1 MSTKS
6 FKLLSFSFLLMAL
19 FGACIKTDS
28 HVETM
33 ACTVDFTTSDSS
45 AKHPKNAELT
55 KLINDLTALGVP
67 GVSVMLEDENGL
79 WFKSSGYADL
89 KEKTPMSPC
98 HLAKVASVSK
108 MYSAVLIYQLI
119 GEGKLSLDDL
129 ASKYIDAKHVS
140 KIANLE
146 KATVR
151 DLLRH
156 STGIYDV
163 VFDAD
168 FILYTFNNLDKE
180 KTYEKLLSF
189 AYNKPAAFAYNTKR
203 EYNQTLNHVILA
215 MIVEKVTGQSHGD
228 VMKQRIFNPLVLNN
242 TYLRSFMDIPWPQV
256 AKGYYDVKKNGIL
269 QDLTPLYTGD
279 GKGFTGIY
287 TSVNDMRIFTQALFK
302 QQKLMNGAMYQSMIE
317 IPTLDSTMG
326 ITGGC
331 RATKVTVNG
340 KEELWYGHPG
350 GEVNYAAGA
359 FYSPTKKATL
369 TFIVNYGIAFDDLG
383 KFTNDY
389 YTFRKLLFDA
399 ASR

>member
-1 MSTKS
+1 MKS
-6 FKLLSFSFLLMAL
+6 FKLFFCAFVFMAVLS
-19 FGACIKTDS
+19 ACIKSNS
-28 HVETM
+28 HVATST
-33 ACTVDFTTSDSS
+33 CTLNFTSADSS
-45 AKHPKNAELT
+45 NKHPKNAELT
-55 KLINDLTALGVP
+55 QLITELTTSGVP

-89 KEKTPMSPC
+89 EKKTPMAPC
-98 HLAKVASVSK
+98 HIAKVASVSK
-108 MYSAVLIYQLI
+108 LYTATLIYQLV
-119 GEGKLSLDDL
+119 GEGKMSLDDL
-129 ASKYIDAKHVS
+129 ASKYINEKHVS

-151 DLLRH
+151 DLLCH
-156 STGIYDV
+156 SSGIYDV

-189 AYNKPAAFAYNTKR
+189 AYNKPAAFPYNTKR

-215 MIVEKVTGQSHGD
+215 MIIEKVTGQSHGD
-228 VMKQRIFNPLVLNN
+228 VMKNRIFYPLFLQN
-242 TYLRSFMDIPWPQV
+242 TYLRSFMDIPWNQV
-256 AKGYYDVKKNGIL
+256 AKGYYDVKKDGLL

-287 TSVNDMRIFTQALFK
+287 TTVNDMRIFTQALFK
-302 QQKLMNGAMYQSMIE
+302 QQKLMNSAMYQSMIE
-317 IPTLDSTMG
+317 IPSIDSTMG
-326 ITGGC
+326 ISGGC
-331 RATKVTVNG
+331 RAIKIAVNG

-383 KFTNDY
+383 KFTNTY

>member
-1 MSTKS
+1 MRSSS
-6 FKLLSFSFLLMAL
+6 FKLYTLSLAFIGFL
-19 FGACIKTDS
+19 GACIKSDS
-28 HVETM
+28 HVATNT
-33 ACTVDFTTSDSS
+33 CNINFTSSDTS

-55 KLINDLTALGVP
+55 QLITDLTNTGVP

-89 KEKTPMSPC
+89 KEKTPMAPC

-108 MYSAVLIYQLI
+108 LYTATLIYQLV
-119 GEGKLSLDDL
+119 GEGKMSLDDL
-129 ASKYIDAKHVS
+129 ASKYIDEKHVS

-163 VFDAD
+163 VFDSD

-189 AYNKPAAFAYNTKR
+189 AYNKPAAFEYNTKR

-228 VMKQRIFNPLVLNN
+228 VMKNRIFSPLILQH
-242 TYLRSFMDIPWPQV
+242 TYLRSFMDIPWNQV
-256 AKGYYDVKKNGIL
+256 AKGYYDVKKNGVL

-287 TSVNDMRIFTQALFK
+287 TSVNDMRIYTQALFK
-302 QQKLMNGAMYQSMIE
+302 QQKLMNATMYQSMIE

-326 ITGGC
+326 IAGGC
-331 RATKVTVNG
+331 RAMKVTVNG

-369 TFIVNYGIAFDDLG
+369 TFIVNYGIAFDELG
-383 KFTNDY
+383 KFTDTY
-389 YTFRKLLFDA
+389 YAFRKKLFEA

>member
-1 MSTKS
+1 MRSAS
-6 FKLLSFSFLLMAL
+6 IKLYTLSFAFVALL
-19 FGACIKTDS
+19 GACIKSDS
-28 HVETM
+28 HVATNT
-33 ACTVDFTTSDSS
+33 CNIDFTSSDSS
-45 AKHPKNAELT
+45 AQHPKNAELT
-55 KLINDLTALGVP
+55 QLITDLTNTGVP

-89 KEKTPMSPC
+89 NNKTPMAPC

-108 MYSAVLIYQLI
+108 LYTATLIYQLV
-119 GEGKLSLDDL
+119 GEGKMSLDDL
-129 ASKYIDAKHVS
+129 ASKYIDEKHVS

-189 AYNKPAAFAYNTKR
+189 AYNKPAAFDYNTKR

-215 MIVEKVTGQSHGD
+215 MIVEKVSGQSHGD
-228 VMKQRIFNPLVLNN
+228 VMKNRIFSPLILQH
-242 TYLRSFMDIPWPQV
+242 TYLRSFTDIPWNQV
-256 AKGYYDVKKNGIL
+256 AKGYYDVKKNGVL

-326 ITGGC
+326 MAGGC
-331 RATKVTVNG
+331 RAMKVTVNG

-359 FYSPTKKATL
+359 FYSPTKKGTL
-369 TFIVNYGIAFDDLG
+369 TFIVNYGIAFDELG
-383 KFTNDY
+383 KFTDTY
-389 YTFRKLLFDA
+389 YAFRKKLFEA

>member
-1 MSTKS
+1 MTSKS
-6 FKLLSFSFLLMAL
+6 FKLFSIAILMTAF

-33 ACTVDFTTSDSS
+33 ACAVDFTTSDSS

-55 KLINDLTALGVP
+55 KLINDFTALGVP

-79 WFKSSGYADL
+79 WFKSSGYADI

-108 MYSAVLIYQLI
+108 MYTAVLIYQLV

-189 AYNKPAAFAYNTKR
+189 AYNKPAAFEYNTKR

-215 MIVEKVTGQSHGD
+215 MIVEKVSGQSHGD
-228 VMKQRIFNPLVLNN
+228 VMKQRIFNPLILQN

-302 QQKLMNGAMYQSMIE
+302 QQKLMNSTMYQSMIE
-317 IPTLDSTMG
+317 IPTVDSTMG

-331 RATKVTVNG
+331 RAMKVTVNG

-369 TFIVNYGIAFDDLG
+369 TFIVNYGIAFDELG

-389 YTFRKLLFDA
+389 YAFRKLLFEA

>member
-1 MSTKS
+1 MRSSS
-6 FKLLSFSFLLMAL
+6 FKLYTLSLAFIGLL
-19 FGACIKTDS
+19 GACIKSDS
-28 HVETM
+28 HVSTNT
-33 ACTVDFTTSDSS
+33 CNIDFTSSDTS

-55 KLINDLTALGVP
+55 QLITDLTNTGVP

-89 KEKTPMSPC
+89 KEKTPMAPC

-108 MYSAVLIYQLI
+108 QYTATLIYQLV
-119 GEGKLSLDDL
+119 GEGKMSLDDL
-129 ASKYIDAKHVS
+129 ASKYIDEKHVS

-163 VFDAD
+163 VFDSD

-189 AYNKPAAFAYNTKR
+189 AYNKPAAFEYNTKR

-228 VMKQRIFNPLVLNN
+228 VMKNRIFSPLILQH
-242 TYLRSFMDIPWPQV
+242 TYLRSFMDIPWNQV
-256 AKGYYDVKKNGIL
+256 AKGYYDVKKNGVL

-287 TSVNDMRIFTQALFK
+287 TSVNDMRIYTQALFK
-302 QQKLMNGAMYQSMIE
+302 QQKLMNATMYQSMIE

-326 ITGGC
+326 IAGGC
-331 RATKVTVNG
+331 RAMKVTVNG

-369 TFIVNYGIAFDDLG
+369 TFIVNYGIAFDELG
-383 KFTNDY
+383 KFTDTY
-389 YTFRKLLFDA
+389 YAFRKKLFEA

>member
-1 MSTKS
+1 
-6 FKLLSFSFLLMAL
+6 MAL

-45 AKHPKNAELT
+45 DKHPKNAELT

-163 VFDAD
+163 VFDPD

-189 AYNKPAAFAYNTKR
+189 AYNKPAAFEYNTKR
-203 EYNQTLNHVILA
+203 EYNQTLNSVILA
-215 MIVEKVTGQSHGD
+215 MIVEKVSGQSHGD
-228 VMKQRIFNPLVLNN
+228 VMKQRIFNPLILKN
-242 TYLRSFMDIPWPQV
+242 TYLRSFMDIPWNQV

-302 QQKLMNGAMYQSMIE
+302 QQKLMNSAMYQSMIE
-317 IPTLDSTMG
+317 IPTIDSTMG

-331 RATKVTVNG
+331 RAIKVTVNG

-369 TFIVNYGIAFDDLG
+369 TFIVNYGIAFDELG
-383 KFTNDY
+383 KFTNNY
-389 YTFRKLLFDA
+389 YAFRKLLFDA

>member
-369 TFIVNYGIAFDDLG
+369 TFIVNYGIAFDELG

>member
-1 MSTKS
+1 MTSKS
-6 FKLLSFSFLLMAL
+6 FKLFSIAILMTAF

-33 ACTVDFTTSDSS
+33 ACAVDFTTSDSS

-55 KLINDLTALGVP
+55 KLINDFTALGVP

-79 WFKSSGYADL
+79 WFKSSGYADI

-108 MYSAVLIYQLI
+108 MYTAVLIYQLI

-189 AYNKPAAFAYNTKR
+189 AYNKPAAFEYNTKR

-215 MIVEKVTGQSHGD
+215 MIVEKVSGQSHGD
-228 VMKQRIFNPLVLNN
+228 VMKQRIFNPLILQN

-302 QQKLMNGAMYQSMIE
+302 QQKLMNSTMYQSMIE
-317 IPTLDSTMG
+317 IPTVDSTMG

-331 RATKVTVNG
+331 RAMKVTVNG

-369 TFIVNYGIAFDDLG
+369 TFIVNYGIAFDELG

-389 YTFRKLLFDA
+389 YAFRKLLFDA

>member
-1 MSTKS
+1 MKAI
-6 FKLLSFSFLLMAL
+6 SFSFYTLAFISIATL
-19 FGACIKTDS
+19 GACIKTDS
-28 HVETM
+28 HVDTN
-33 ACTVDFTTSDSS
+33 ACAIDFTTADSS
-45 AKHPKNAELT
+45 ANHPKNAELT
-55 KLINDLTALGVP
+55 KLITDFTALGVP

-89 KEKTPMSPC
+89 KEKTPMAPC

-108 MYSAVLIYQLI
+108 LYTATLIYQLI

-129 ASKYIDAKHVS
+129 ASKYIDEKHVS

-156 STGIYDV
+156 SSGIYDV

-228 VMKQRIFNPLVLNN
+228 VMKQRIFSPLGLKN
-242 TYLRSFMDIPWPQV
+242 TYLRSFMDIPWNQV
-256 AKGYYDVKKNGIL
+256 AKGYYDVKKNGVL

-287 TSVNDMRIFTQALFK
+287 TTVNDLRIYTQALFK
-302 QQKLMNGAMYQSMIE
+302 QQKLMSNTMYQ
-317 IPTLDSTMG
+317 
-326 ITGGC
+326 
-331 RATKVTVNG
+331 
-340 KEELWYGHPG
+340 
-350 GEVNYAAGA
+350 
-359 FYSPTKKATL
+359 
-369 TFIVNYGIAFDDLG
+369 
-383 KFTNDY
+383 
-389 YTFRKLLFDA
+389 
-399 ASR
+399 

>member
-1 MSTKS
+1 MRSSS
-6 FKLLSFSFLLMAL
+6 FKLYTLSLAFIGFL
-19 FGACIKTDS
+19 GACIKSDS
-28 HVETM
+28 HVSTNT
-33 ACTVDFTTSDSS
+33 CNIDFTSSDTS

-55 KLINDLTALGVP
+55 QLITDLTNTGVP

-89 KEKTPMSPC
+89 KEKTPMAPC

-108 MYSAVLIYQLI
+108 QYTATLIYQLV
-119 GEGKLSLDDL
+119 GEGKMSLDDL
-129 ASKYIDAKHVS
+129 ASKYIDEKHVS

-163 VFDAD
+163 VFDSD

-189 AYNKPAAFAYNTKR
+189 AYNKPAAFEYNTKR

-228 VMKQRIFNPLVLNN
+228 VMKNRIFSPLILQH
-242 TYLRSFMDIPWPQV
+242 TYLRSFMDIPWNQV
-256 AKGYYDVKKNGIL
+256 AKGYYDVKKNGVL

-287 TSVNDMRIFTQALFK
+287 TSVNDMRIYTQALFK
-302 QQKLMNGAMYQSMIE
+302 QQKLMNATMYQSMIE

-326 ITGGC
+326 IAGGC
-331 RATKVTVNG
+331 RAMKVTVNG

-369 TFIVNYGIAFDDLG
+369 TFIVNYGIAFDELG
-383 KFTNDY
+383 KFTDTY
-389 YTFRKLLFDA
+389 YAFRKKLFEA

>member
-1 MSTKS
+1 MRSSS
-6 FKLLSFSFLLMAL
+6 FKLYTLSLAFIGFL
-19 FGACIKTDS
+19 GACIKSDS
-28 HVETM
+28 HVATNT
-33 ACTVDFTTSDSS
+33 CNIDFTSSDTS

-55 KLINDLTALGVP
+55 QLITDLTNTGVP

-89 KEKTPMSPC
+89 KEKTPMAPC

-108 MYSAVLIYQLI
+108 LYTATLIYQLV
-119 GEGKLSLDDL
+119 GEGKMSLDDL
-129 ASKYIDAKHVS
+129 ASKYIDEKHVS

-163 VFDAD
+163 VFDSD

-189 AYNKPAAFAYNTKR
+189 AYNKPAAFEYNTKR

-228 VMKQRIFNPLVLNN
+228 VMKNRIFSPLILQH
-242 TYLRSFMDIPWPQV
+242 TYLRSFMDIPWNQV
-256 AKGYYDVKKNGIL
+256 AKGYYDVKKNGVL

-287 TSVNDMRIFTQALFK
+287 TSVNDMRIYTQALFK
-302 QQKLMNGAMYQSMIE
+302 QQKLMNATMYQSMIE

-326 ITGGC
+326 IAGGC
-331 RATKVTVNG
+331 RAMKVTVNG

-369 TFIVNYGIAFDDLG
+369 TFIVNYGIAFDELG
-383 KFTNDY
+383 KFTDTY
-389 YTFRKLLFDA
+389 YAFRKKLFEA

>member
-1 MSTKS
+1 MRSSS
-6 FKLLSFSFLLMAL
+6 FKLYTLSLAFIAFL
-19 FGACIKTDS
+19 GACIKSDS
-28 HVETM
+28 HVATNT
-33 ACTVDFTTSDSS
+33 CNINFTSSDTS

-55 KLINDLTALGVP
+55 QLITDLTNTGVP

-89 KEKTPMSPC
+89 KEKTPMAPC

-108 MYSAVLIYQLI
+108 LYTATLIYQLV
-119 GEGKLSLDDL
+119 GEGKMSLDDL
-129 ASKYIDAKHVS
+129 ASKYIDEKHVS

-163 VFDAD
+163 VFDSD

-189 AYNKPAAFAYNTKR
+189 AYNKPAAFEYNTKR

-228 VMKQRIFNPLVLNN
+228 VMKNRIFSPLILQH
-242 TYLRSFMDIPWPQV
+242 TYLRSFMDIPWNQV
-256 AKGYYDVKKNGIL
+256 AKGYYDVKKNGVL

-287 TSVNDMRIFTQALFK
+287 TSVNDMRIYTQALFK
-302 QQKLMNGAMYQSMIE
+302 QQKLMNATMYQSMIE

-326 ITGGC
+326 IAGGC
-331 RATKVTVNG
+331 RAMKVTVNG

-369 TFIVNYGIAFDDLG
+369 TFIVNYGIAFDELG
-383 KFTNDY
+383 KFTDTY
-389 YTFRKLLFDA
+389 YAFRKKLFEA

>member
-1 MSTKS
+1 MTA
-6 FKLLSFSFLLMAL
+6 LL
-19 FGACIKTDS
+19 GACIKTDS
-28 HVETM
+28 HVASN
-33 ACTVDFTTSDSS
+33 ACTIDFTSSDSS

-89 KEKTPMSPC
+89 KEKTPMAPC

-369 TFIVNYGIAFDDLG
+369 TFIVNYGIAFDELG

>member
-1 MSTKS
+1 MKAI
-6 FKLLSFSFLLMAL
+6 SFSFYTLAFFSIATL
-19 FGACIKTDS
+19 GACIKTDS
-28 HVETM
+28 HVDTN
-33 ACTVDFTTSDSS
+33 ACAIDFTSADSS
-45 AKHPKNAELT
+45 ANHPKNAELT
-55 KLINDLTALGVP
+55 KLITDFTALGVP
-67 GVSVMLEDENGL
+67 GVSVMLEDDNGL

-89 KEKTPMSPC
+89 NEKTPMAPC

-108 MYSAVLIYQLI
+108 LYTATLIYQLI

-129 ASKYIDAKHVS
+129 ASKYIDEKHVS

-156 STGIYDV
+156 SSGIYDV

-228 VMKQRIFNPLVLNN
+228 VMKQRIFGPLNLQH
-242 TYLRSFMDIPWPQV
+242 TYLRSFMDIPWNQV
-256 AKGYYDVKKNGIL
+256 AKGYYDVKKNGVL

-287 TSVNDMRIFTQALFK
+287 TSVNDMRIYTQALFK
-302 QQKLMNGAMYQSMIE
+302 QQTLMNSTMYQSMIE
-317 IPTLDSTMG
+317 IPSVDSTMG
-326 ITGGC
+326 VAGGC
-331 RATKVTVNG
+331 RAMKVTVNG

-359 FYSPTKKATL
+359 FYSPTKKTTL

-383 KFTNDY
+383 QYTDAY
-389 YTFRKLLFDA
+389 YTFRKKLFEA